1 MVLTHSDHQA
11 ALSEV
16 IFHDKN
22 FIGFDQDYCVVTS
35 DLSQSLKNFLLA
47 TFTVKQRFMKPLWII
62 LILVIFNRREA
73 SSVPNF
79 AIVQEERS
87 WSGGVVDFRAS

>member
-1 MVLTHSDHQA
+1 MVFAHSDHQA

-22 FIGFDQDYCVVTS
+22 LVGFDQDYRVVTS

-47 TFTVKQRFMKPLWII
+47 TFTVEQRFMKPL
-62 LILVIFNRREA
+62 
-73 SSVPNF
+73 
-79 AIVQEERS
+79 
-87 WSGGVVDFRAS
+87 